1 MAEVTDDDDGTETT
15 RTPSRAGV
23 TVSESDVSLDIDML
37 LPRRLAEI
45 VGSPTATVAMVL
57 MLVGNSMDC
66 MPVLEL
72 PGDDDVL
79 LTACTS
85 SMVFCPDALLPTD
98 RLDRTRPLLD
108 TDTTRL
114 LVLLPQLLDD
124 GLLGNDDDADDVDED
139 AETQVSKTELTIY
152 L

>member
-1 MAEVTDDDDGTETT
+1 MCAGAGDTVAEVTDDDDGKETT

-37 LPRRLAEI
+37 LPRRLAET

-57 MLVGNSMDC
+57 ILVGNSSDC
-66 MPVLEL
+66 MPALAL

-85 SMVFCPDALLPTD
+85 SIVFCPDELVPTD
-98 RLDRTRPLLD
+98 RLDRTRLLLD
-108 TDTTRL
+108 TETTR
-114 LVLLPQLLDD
+114 VLLDN
-124 GLLGNDDDADDVDED
+124 GLLSNDDTAAADDDED
-139 AETQVSKTELTIY
+139 ADAKTTVQ
-152 L
+152 